1 MLHYSC
7 SLWTPSATELQ
18 SKCLE
23 VIAYYARTNVLCSY
37 FDVIKAP
44 MDMSTMNAKLESGQ
58 YKDRFAFEA
67 DFRLMTNNAKT
78 YNMPGSFAHNET
90 LELESFF
97 DKSKCAFF
105 RWCAQL

>member
-1 MLHYSC
+1 
-7 SLWTPSATELQ
+7 
-18 SKCLE
+18 
-23 VIAYYARTNVLCSY
+23 
-37 FDVIKAP
+37 

-97 DKSKCAFF
+97 DKSTLTLGF
-105 RWCAQL
+105 